1 MTVLTKKN
9 HTVAQS
15 ALVAILN
22 KHQEVEALKKQYE
35 TQKAVLEAQEEQII
49 RAIED
54 GHKVADGQRTASIK
68 TVTRR
73 VVAWKQEFIN
83 RIGKAV
89 ADRLTAEVEPTVYK
103 KLEIA

>member
-1 MTVLTKKN
+1 MVTLTRS
-9 HTVAQS
+9 HAVSQQS
-15 ALVAILN
+15 LINILN
-22 KHQEVEALKKQYE
+22 QRQKVQELEKALE
-35 TQKAVLEAQEEQII
+35 TEKAVLRSAEDQVVA
-49 RAIED
+49 AIED
-54 GHKVADGQRTASIK
+54 GHRVADGQRTASVK

-83 RIGKAV
+83 RIGQAV